1 MLGPAPTLAE
11 FPQMQ
16 NSRPAEFVALIAL
29 LTAMVAMSID
39 TMLPALGTMATELG
53 ANQPND
59 RQYIIL
65 GFFAGMMFGNLI
77 FGPISDS
84 MGRKPTIYWGL
95 AIYVVGALICATA
108 QSFPLLIIGRLIQGF
123 GAASPRVVSMAMVRD
138 GVAGNAMARVMSFVM
153 SVFMLVPVLAP
164 SIGQLVLFVTSWR
177 WIFIGFIV
185 AAALAATWL
194 ATRQEE
200 TLDLDKRQPFSASAL
215 AASAWEVMRHPVS
228 LGYTL
233 AVGGIF
239 GAFTAYLGTSQQIF
253 AEQYQQGDYFAL
265 WFGGLA
271 IAIAFAMIFNGRSV
285 MKHGMRKL
293 SKWAL
298 RGFLLCWAIMVIVNL
313 FTHGHPPLPF
323 IGVMFFISFFCSG
336 LMFGNYNAMAMEPM
350 GHIAGMAS
358 AITSF
363 LSSLVAVVFGG
374 IAGYFYDGTLNPLGY
389 TFFAFGLFA
398 LVFSEWAEAGRRKLV
413 TKTAL

>member
-1 MLGPAPTLAE
+1 
-11 FPQMQ
+11 MQ
-16 NSRPAEFVALIAL
+16 NTRPVEFVALVAL

-39 TMLPALGTMATELG
+39 TMLPALGTMASELG
-53 ANQPND
+53 ASHPND

-84 MGRKPTIYWGL
+84 TGRKPTIYWGL
-95 AIYVVGALICATA
+95 AIYAVGSLMCAMA
-108 QSFPLLIIGRLIQGF
+108 ESFPMLIIGRLVQGF

-153 SVFMLVPVLAP
+153 SVFMLVPILAP
-164 SIGQLVLFVTSWR
+164 SIGQLVLFLTTWR

-185 AAALAATWL
+185 AALLAALWL
-194 ATRQEE
+194 ATRQSE
-200 TLDLDKRQPFSASAL
+200 TLDPDRRQPFSAAAL
-215 AASAWEVMRHPVS
+215 AGSAWEVMRHPVS

-253 AEQYQQGDYFAL
+253 AEQYQQGEYFAL

-271 IAIAFAMIFNGRSV
+271 IAIALAMIFNGRTV
-285 MKHGMRKL
+285 MKHGMRTL

-298 RGFLLCWAIMVIVNL
+298 RGFLLCWGAMVIINL
-313 FTHGHPPLPF
+313 LTQGHPPLMLL
-323 IGVMFFISFFCSG
+323 GVLFFISFFCSG

-374 IAGYFYDGTLNPLGY
+374 IAGHFYDGTMYPIGY

-398 LVFSEWAEAGRRKLV
+398 LVFSEWAEAGRRQRV
-413 TKTAL
+413 TNTGL